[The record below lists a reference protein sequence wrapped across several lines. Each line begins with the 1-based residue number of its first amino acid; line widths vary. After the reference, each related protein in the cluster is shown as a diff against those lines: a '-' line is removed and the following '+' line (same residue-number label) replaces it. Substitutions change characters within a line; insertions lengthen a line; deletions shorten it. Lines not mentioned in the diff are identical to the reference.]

1 MKEHGTGEKTDMD
14 RRSFLRQASLGAA
27 AMGAAGAALAQ
38 ETTPGPPGPLPKVR
52 LGNYE
57 ITRLI
62 AGYNPIG
69 GYSHLSAQ
77 MSAIMREWFTVERT
91 AAFLRRCEELGIN
104 TFQFDITEKTMQALD
119 IVWEGGSKLQ
129 FLCLHGGRPNEEPLA
144 RVKEYRAFAIA
155 HHGGATDARFRA
167 GRTERVHDFIK
178 EVHDMG
184 LLAGV
189 SSHNPDNI
197 ARIEDEGWENDFYM
211 TCFHNVARTR
221 DDMISEFGDAT
232 VGEPFFESDPE
243 KMCAVIRQVKK
254 PCLAFKILAA
264 GRKCDT
270 PNITAQAF
278 RYAFENIKP
287 TDAVIVGMF
296 PRDSDQ
302 VLENVEHT
310 LKHGAA

>member
-38 ETTPGPPGPLPKVR
+38 ETTPGPLRPLPKVR
-52 LGNYE
+52 LGDYE

-104 TFQFDITEKTMQALD
+104 TFQFDINKKTMQALD
-119 IVWEGGSKLQ
+119 IVWESGSRLQ
-129 FLCLHGGRPNEEPLA
+129 FLCLHGGRPNEEDLT
-144 RVKEYRAFAIA
+144 RVKEYHAFAIA

-167 GRTERVHDFIK
+167 GRPERVHDFIK

-211 TCFHNVARTR
+211 TCFHNIARTHE
-221 DDMISEFGDAT
+221 DMISEFGDVT
-232 VGEPFFESDPE
+232 VGEPFFASDPE

-287 TDAVIVGMF
+287 ADAVIVGMF

-302 VLENVEHT
+302 VLENVEYT
-310 LKHGAA
+310 LKYGAV